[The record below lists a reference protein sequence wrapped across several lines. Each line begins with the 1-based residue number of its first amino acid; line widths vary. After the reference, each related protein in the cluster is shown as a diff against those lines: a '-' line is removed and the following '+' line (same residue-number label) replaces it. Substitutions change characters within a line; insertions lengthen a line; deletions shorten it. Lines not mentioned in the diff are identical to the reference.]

1 MTNEEKQIV
10 KDMSKLIC
18 EMTLKQSVFQ
28 ALVVKYVPD
37 WLAKV
42 ASSISSPEY
51 KILQKD
57 SLRLQQSI
65 ELLIDQNNL
74 TSLRSLLPKDGQE
87 N

>member
-18 EMTLKQSVFQ
+18 DMMLRRAVFET
-28 ALVVKYVPD
+28 VVAKYVPD
-37 WLAKV
+37 WPIKV
-42 ASSISSPEY
+42 ASLISSPEH
-51 KILQKD
+51 QT
-57 SLRLQQSI
+57 LRKENEKLQQSI

-74 TSLRSLLPKDGQE
+74 TSLRSLLPKGGQA